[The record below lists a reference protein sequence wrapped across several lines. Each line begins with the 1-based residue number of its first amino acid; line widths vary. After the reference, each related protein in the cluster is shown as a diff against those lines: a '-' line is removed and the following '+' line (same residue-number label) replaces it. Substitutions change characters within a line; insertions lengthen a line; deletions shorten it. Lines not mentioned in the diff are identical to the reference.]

1 MAADFVPTSTNLG
14 RIVEENGRRFLIKE
28 GPTQPNGYSST
39 IGNLDWRGISELVS
53 KNIVNKDPK
62 YILRNLSPIVNG
74 KFATEFTNAWSV
86 LTLFPKLGVRAT
98 IDELFFFVNY
108 APKEALY
115 NFFSLKGL
123 AGAKIR
129 GAATAKNVENVGI
142 FSGKKSIK
150 RTATGISLSAEKLQK
165 IPNLLGE
172 TETVAIFNK
181 FFEDVS
187 LTKNEQMFA
196 ARREIAELAVERF
209 TGISTRT
216 LTPDQKKDFVTFLTY
231 NPSGSTQLGYPYP
244 NADSG
249 SLQTPSF
256 IKHFRNAENLW
267 YRVSGSAQ
275 CNSVMRMAS
284 TASVQP
290 HLTNCSIAHSVT
302 YTNPNVLD
310 ISTTASPNTLK
321 LSTPLTGS
329 WSPIKGYTLMTGSL
343 NTQAPP
349 DWLFDTAN
357 WWNVTTPT
365 TDLSTAYGRSG
376 NALGNGGWTNR
387 LNNTVYGLANV
398 ATGSNGITSNFNT
411 LAVYIK

>member
-1 MAADFVPTSTNLG
+1 MGATLGTISNPAISAVQLYNSGVRTNGWYYIKTNMMTSSVQVYCNQ
-14 RIVEENGRRFLIKE
+14 IDNG
-28 GPTQPNGYSST
+28 GG
-39 IGNLDWRGISELVS
+39 WMLVS
-53 KNIVNKDPK
+53 
-62 YILRNLSPIVNG
+62 
-74 KFATEFTNAWSV
+74 
-86 LTLFPKLGVRAT
+86 
-98 IDELFFFVNY
+98 
-108 APKEALY
+108 
-115 NFFSLKGL
+115 
-123 AGAKIR
+123 
-129 GAATAKNVENVGI
+129 
-142 FSGKKSIK
+142 
-150 RTATGISLSAEKLQK
+150 
-165 IPNLLGE
+165 
-172 TETVAIFNK
+172 
-181 FFEDVS
+181 
-187 LTKNEQMFA
+187 
-196 ARREIAELAVERF
+196 
-209 TGISTRT
+209 
-216 LTPDQKKDFVTFLTY
+216 Y
-231 NPSGSTQLGYPYP
+231 NPSGSTQQGYPYP

-249 SLQTPSF
+249 SLQNPTF

-267 YRVSGSAQ
+267 FNVSGSAQ

-290 HLTNCSIAHSVT
+290 LLTNCSIAHSVT

-349 DWLFDTAN
+349 DWLYDTAN

-365 TDLSTAYGRSG
+365 TDLTTPYGRSG

-398 ATGSNGITSNFNT
+398 ATNTNGAISNFNT